1 MEGKEKEKEKE
12 KKKRKELNESLFI
25 PCKLNNSIN
34 TFDFIINSYFTYEKY
49 YNSNIL
55 NFNDLE
61 NFTKKRKELFNIDND
76 IIRLINE
83 YNWNLITDNEFKL
96 EIKKLNGE
104 TIDIFSPPDKEY
116 KIELLLD
123 EEYDKFMD
131 LKFKKIKLLLDKN
144 EIDLIA
150 DNSKMN
156 WIKKYCIYYIFKK
169 MMGYEL
175 CFIPSSIK
183 C

>member
-1 MEGKEKEKEKE
+1 MEM

-25 PCKLNNSIN
+25 SCKMNNSIN
-34 TFDFIINSYFTYEKY
+34 TFDFIIESYINYEKH
-49 YNSNIL
+49 YNSNSL
-55 NFNDLE
+55 KFDDLE

-76 IIRLINE
+76 VIQLINE

-96 EIKKLNGE
+96 EILKLNSE
-104 TIDIFSPPDKEY
+104 IIEIFSFQKKNIDY
-116 KIELLLD
+116 KIELLSDD
-123 EEYDKFMD
+123 EYEKMMD
-131 LKFKKIKLLLDKN
+131 LKFKKLNGLIEKN
-144 EIDLIA
+144 KMDLIV
-150 DNSKMN
+150 DEKIN

-183 C
+183 Y